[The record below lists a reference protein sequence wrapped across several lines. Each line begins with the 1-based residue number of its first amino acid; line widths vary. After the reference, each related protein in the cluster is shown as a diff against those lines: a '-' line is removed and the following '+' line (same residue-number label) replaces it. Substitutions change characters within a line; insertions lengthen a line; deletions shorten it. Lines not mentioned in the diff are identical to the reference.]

1 MMIGPITP
9 IQVLL
14 SLQVLYAFYASPQS
28 IDNVATSEVCR
39 FVDAESL
46 QMQEVENDEETFRE
60 HEEYTIEWIV
70 NIMEGPDVADEIADK
85 YGFVN
90 FGPVS
95 SSDLKYYN
103 SGSYCSTLQISSDDA
118 EQSETLYRFVL
129 MEQKVMLMP
138 RYEPYLNKTQ
148 LLTTDGNVS

>member
-1 MMIGPITP
+1 MHALTEMMIGPISP

-14 SLQVLYAFYASPQS
+14 SLQVLYAFPTAYAFPQS

-39 FVDAESL
+39 FVDADSL

-60 HEEYTIEWIV
+60 HEEYTIEWVV

-95 SSDLKYYN
+95 SFDLKY
-103 SGSYCSTLQISSDDA
+103 L
-118 EQSETLYRFVL
+118 
-129 MEQKVMLMP
+129 
-138 RYEPYLNKTQ
+138 
-148 LLTTDGNVS
+148 